1 MEGET
6 DRAGRWRLP
15 PWTGAASLLLWLA
28 CMASAWGHLLVPAK
42 AVDMDA
48 DALLERIG
56 AVVDFGTLPA
66 GAVALRLPASG
77 CACGGDAS
85 GEWPRLAAELRR
97 LPLVL
102 VDLSASP
109 GAALASHPFPL
120 VVVDTRHR
128 RLLYAGPLRLEN
140 LCGGGSPSAS
150 SVLQT
155 LLSHPQPPLIAN
167 ADCPCE

>member
-6 DRAGRWRLP
+6 DRAGRWRPP
-15 PWTGAASLLLWLA
+15 PWMGAASLLLWLA
-28 CMASAWGHLLVPAK
+28 CMASAWGNLLMPAQ
-42 AVDMDA
+42 AVGMDA
-48 DALLERIG
+48 DVLLERIG
-56 AVVDFGTLPA
+56 AAVDFGTLPA
-66 GAVALRLPASG
+66 GAVALRLPVSG
-77 CACGGDAS
+77 CACGNAA
-85 GEWPRLAAELRR
+85 GEWPRLASELRR
-97 LPLVL
+97 LPLAV

-109 GAALASHPFPL
+109 GAALAGHPFPL

-150 SVLQT
+150 PVLKT